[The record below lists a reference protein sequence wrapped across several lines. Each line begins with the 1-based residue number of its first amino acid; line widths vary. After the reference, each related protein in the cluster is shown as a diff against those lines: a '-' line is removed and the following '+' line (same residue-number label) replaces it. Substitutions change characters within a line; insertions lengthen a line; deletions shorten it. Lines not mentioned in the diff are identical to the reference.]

1 MERKLLISNF
11 WKVGNNGDRNLYED
25 DLGWQDGVKKAANS
39 DYSKYIFRYCVVDV
53 GYNIL
58 FYWTVDRHF
67 YVIETE
73 KSPIEVR
80 RINANPNWDG
90 ECELLKADS
99 NLGPTTNSEGEVI
112 AIFEDV
118 TDIWDGLLINGVDL
132 ETVLKRSVI
141 IEMD

>member
-58 FYWTVDRHF
+58 FYWTVDRNF

-73 KSPIEVR
+73 
-80 RINANPNWDG
+80 
-90 ECELLKADS
+90 
-99 NLGPTTNSEGEVI
+99 
-112 AIFEDV
+112 
-118 TDIWDGLLINGVDL
+118 
-132 ETVLKRSVI
+132 
-141 IEMD
+141 